1 MVVKHSGYSNV
12 LVSDKDKWIE
22 RKGLCVVRAKKDI
35 YHNITSFQDLRQHP
49 EETLTIYYIEN
60 NDNVK
65 LYSGS
70 NGEAFSCQ
78 V

>member
-1 MVVKHSGYSNV
+1 MDREKRTVCGCM
-12 LVSDKDKWIE
+12 
-22 RKGLCVVRAKKDI
+22 CVVRAKKDI

>member
-1 MVVKHSGYSNV
+1 M
-12 LVSDKDKWIE
+12 LV
-22 RKGLCVVRAKKDI
+22 CVCAVRAKKDI

-49 EETLTIYYIEN
+49 EEALTIYYIEN